1 MKGEPLEQKPQ
12 PIHKKRIKI
21 SEDELNALKE
31 KAAKADEYFDK
42 LLRLQADFENY
53 KKRLDRE
60 KADFIKYANEGL
72 IIGLLNILDDFERA
86 VDSAKNS
93 NDSKMLLQG
102 VEMIKQHFQEALE
115 ERGLVKID
123 PQGESFD
130 PEKHEAVMHIET
142 DECPE
147 NTVVEVL
154 RKGYGLNDK
163 ILRPAVVKVSKKRSQ
178 EVSETESPERPEED
192 AGCD

>member
-1 MKGEPLEQKPQ
+1 MEGEPLEKELQST
-12 PIHKKRIKI
+12 HKKKIKI
-21 SEDELNALKE
+21 PEEELNALKE
-31 KAAKADEYFDK
+31 KAATADEYFDK

-60 KADFIKYANEGL
+60 KSDFIKYANEGL

-93 NDSKMLLQG
+93 NDSKTLLQG
-102 VEMIKQHFQEALE
+102 VEMIRQHFQEALE
-115 ERGLVKID
+115 EKGLIKID
-123 PQGESFD
+123 PKGQPFD

-142 DECPE
+142 DEYPE
-147 NTVVEVL
+147 HTVVEVL

-163 ILRPAVVKVSKKRSQ
+163 ILRPAVVKVAKKK
-178 EVSETESPERPEED
+178 SEDIIEGKSPEKDDTCE
-192 AGCD
+192 C